1 MALSYSICVPN
12 HFIFQNC
19 ESFISHTKYKII
31 YRYHPILYNL
41 LQSSLY
47 PFHFLSLQF
56 LQFKIYT
63 MPSFDLV
70 SKVDLQT
77 LDNAV
82 NTVEKEIRNR
92 FDFKGNHVVIDLNK
106 KDFKLNLESESEM
119 KINQII
125 DVLISK
131 SMKQGLAAE
140 IYDLSK
146 EPFQSGKVVKK
157 EIPVR
162 NGIKQEDAKK
172 IVKLIKDSGLKVQAA
187 IMDDIIRITAKKI
200 DDLQAVIQAS
210 KGWDL
215 GLAFQYVNMKN

>member
-1 MALSYSICVPN
+1 
-12 HFIFQNC
+12 
-19 ESFISHTKYKII
+19 
-31 YRYHPILYNL
+31 
-41 LQSSLY
+41 
-47 PFHFLSLQF
+47 
-56 LQFKIYT
+56 

-82 NTVEKEIRNR
+82 NVVAKEIKNR
-92 FDFKGNHVVIDLNK
+92 FDFKGSHVVIDLNK
-106 KDFKLNLESESEM
+106 KEFKLDLEAESEM
-119 KINQII
+119 KLQQII
-125 DVLISK
+125 DVLISR

-146 EPFQSGKVVKK
+146 EPFQSGKVMKK
-157 EIPVR
+157 EVPVR

-187 IMDDIIRITAKKI
+187 IMDDIIRITSKKI

-210 KGWDL
+210 KSWDL
-215 GLAFQYVNMKN
+215 GLALQYINMKS